1 MQDNLNPAFLFSSTY
16 TELLCKI
23 VNGEIDPKQL
33 AEKELE
39 NRGLDKNGFWI
50 GFKKKLKNN

>member
-1 MQDNLNPAFLFSSTY
+1 MKDNLNPAFLFSSTY

-33 AEKELE
+33 AEKELQ

-50 GFKKKLKNN
+50 GFEKVKK